1 MDKLQARLS
10 LQGRSGKTWHFLLGD
25 MSSVL
30 ALAEDG
36 FEVEFVK
43 VLPPPK
49 EYRLVEIGTPP
60 QGVRRNA

>member
-1 MDKLQARLS
+1 
-10 LQGRSGKTWHFLLGD
+10 